1 MRLFLLIMLLT
12 VLVGGFTSCAVYTEK
27 QSEALSQAV
36 YLADDSFEMG
46 RFDVTDV
53 SLDNAIRIVKPPKK
67 KIEIKAIERFVTND
81 LIPTTTPTNTT
92 TTKTE
97 RIIIVPEKFKNQQ
110 VIVVNSNEYQQL
122 LKDKKIFEQLQTEH
136 KALERLKLD
145 IEQELAKQVA
155 YNNKMVE
162 DLNKLQKEVLAKRLH
177 ILKLYTIIA
186 VMGLTMGGGIY
197 LRMKGIL

>member
-1 MRLFLLIMLLT
+1 MNHWLFLI
-12 VLVGGFTSCAVYTEK
+12 VAVIVFFTPSCTVYTEK

-36 YLADDSFEMG
+36 YLADDSFELG

-67 KIEIKAIERFVTND
+67 KIEIKSIERFVTNE
-81 LIPTTTPTNTT
+81 LIPSATPAG
-92 TTKTE
+92 TKAE

-110 VIVVNSNEYQQL
+110 VIVVNSTEYQQL
-122 LKDKKIFEQLQTEH
+122 LKDKKIFEQLQTDH
-136 KALERLKLD
+136 KALVKLKTD

-155 YNNKMVE
+155 YNNKMID
-162 DLNKLQKEVLAKRLH
+162 DLNKMQKELILKRLH
-177 ILKLYTIIA
+177 ILKLYIVIV
-186 VMGLTMGGGIY
+186 VMGLAMGGGIY

>member
-1 MRLFLLIMLLT
+1 MKPWLLITSLLAGIG
-12 VLVGGFTSCAVYTEK
+12 LTSCTVYTEK

-67 KIEIKAIERFVTND
+67 KIEIQAIEKFVVND
-81 LIPTTTPTNTT
+81 LIPSSTP
-92 TTKTE
+92 KSE
-97 RIIIVPEKFKNQQ
+97 RTIIVPEKFKNQQ
-110 VIVVNSNEYQQL
+110 VIVVNSTEYQQL
-122 LKDKKIFEQLQTEH
+122 LKDKKIFEQLQTDH
-136 KALERLKLD
+136 KALSKLKLD
-145 IEQELAKQVA
+145 IEEELAKQVA
-155 YNNKMVE
+155 YNNKMIE

-177 ILKLYTIIA
+177 ILKLYIVIT

>member
-1 MRLFLLIMLLT
+1 MKPWLLIILL
-12 VLVGGFTSCAVYTEK
+12 LAGIGLTSCTVYTEK

-67 KIEIKAIERFVTND
+67 KIEIRAIEKFVVND
-81 LIPTTTPTNTT
+81 LIPSSTP
-92 TTKTE
+92 KSE
-97 RIIIVPEKFKNQQ
+97 RMVIVPEKFKNQQ
-110 VIVVNSNEYQQL
+110 VIVVNSIEYQQL
-122 LKDKKIFEQLQTEH
+122 LKDKKIFEQLQTDH
-136 KALERLKLD
+136 KALTKLKLD
-145 IEQELAKQVA
+145 IEEELAKQVA
-155 YNNKMVE
+155 YNNKMIE

-177 ILKLYTIIA
+177 ILKLYIVITI
-186 VMGLTMGGGIY
+186 MGLAMGGGIY

>member
-1 MRLFLLIMLLT
+1 MLLT
-12 VLVGGFTSCAVYTEK
+12 VLVGGFTSCTVYTEK

-53 SLDNAIRIVKPPKK
+53 TLDNAIRIVKPPKK

-81 LIPTTTPTNTT
+81 LIPPSASITSNTT
-92 TTKTE
+92 ISKTE

-136 KALERLKLD
+136 KALEKLKID

-177 ILKLYTIIA
+177 IIKLYIVIA
-186 VMGLTMGGGIY
+186 VMGVAIGGGIY
-197 LRMKGIL
+197 LRIKGIL

>member
-1 MRLFLLIMLLT
+1 MLLA
-12 VLVGGFTSCAVYTEK
+12 VLVGGFTSCTVYTEK

-53 SLDNAIRIVKPPKK
+53 TLDNAIRIVKPPKK

-81 LIPTTTPTNTT
+81 LIPPSASITSNTT
-92 TTKTE
+92 ISKTE

-136 KALERLKLD
+136 KALEKLKID

-177 ILKLYTIIA
+177 IIKLYIVIA
-186 VMGLTMGGGIY
+186 VMGVAIGGGIY
-197 LRMKGIL
+197 LRIKGIL

>member
-1 MRLFLLIMLLT
+1 MKHWLFLVMALGAFLSP
-12 VLVGGFTSCAVYTEK
+12 SCTVYTEK

-36 YLADDSFEMG
+36 YLADDSFELG

-67 KIEIKAIERFVTND
+67 KIEIQAIEKFVAND
-81 LIPTTTPTNTT
+81 LIPSSAP
-92 TTKTE
+92 KPE
-97 RIIIVPEKFKNQQ
+97 RIVIVPEKFKNQQ
-110 VIVVNSNEYQQL
+110 VIVVNSAEYQQL
-122 LKDKKIFEQLQTEH
+122 LKDKQIFEQLQTDH
-136 KALERLKLD
+136 KALTKLKLD
-145 IEQELAKQVA
+145 IEEELARQVA

-177 ILKLYTIIA
+177 ILKLYIVIT
-186 VMGLTMGGGIY
+186 VMGLAMGGGIY